1 MPYFFQDGDAD
12 WITEAV
18 ELQRVGKMKIN
29 VCLRLYYS
37 FPLFSQGETG
47 GLGISIAGGVDNPHM
62 ENGDPGIYITKLIPD
77 TPAERDGRLQ

>member
-1 MPYFFQDGDAD
+1 MYSNQDGDAN
-12 WITEAV
+12 WITETIQ
-18 ELQRVGKMKIN
+18 LQRVSIMVISCYRPQNILIVSG
-29 VCLRLYYS
+29 
-37 FPLFSQGETG
+37 QTG